1 MMKTKKGL
9 EIIKSIPLDR
19 ILVES
24 DGPFTKVGNKVAE
37 PENLHLT
44 YNELSKI
51 LGLKSEE
58 LVNKNLKTLL
68 CKSIE

>member
-1 MMKTKKGL
+1 MDH
-9 EIIKSIPLDR
+9 SQ
-19 ILVES
+19 
-24 DGPFTKVGNKVAE
+24 KVAE

>member
-1 MMKTKKGL
+1 MKTKKGL

-44 YNELSKI
+44 YNEL
-51 LGLKSEE
+51 
-58 LVNKNLKTLL
+58 NDY
-68 CKSIE
+68 